1 SCLDIDEQTVTE
13 AGEPGRVEVPGAGQ
27 IRQGLDAATDE
38 ATPHVEVAAE
48 GVQPRPTAGGLQHVL
63 VHLRML
69 DVVHISLSVHSRRRL
84 LEGRARGHRHDVEPV
99 HETLGRA
106 IWRVH
111 EVVAVDRRPP
121 CDQRQRGDDGGDVGE
136 PDDPGR
142 LCSGKGVPVQQRDQ
156 VDGRLASPGRNDSTY
171 RGVEKHTLQLSR
183 TLWHWGADVRRAIHA
198 VANVD
203 LVTVTPDH
211 FDRDV

>member
-1 SCLDIDEQTVTE
+1 DGRRVCPADQHSCSTVEDTVEAHTVQVTADRRGVMASCLDIDEQTVTE

-84 LEGRARGHRHDVEPV
+84 
-99 HETLGRA
+99 
-106 IWRVH
+106 
-111 EVVAVDRRPP
+111 
-121 CDQRQRGDDGGDVGE
+121 
-136 PDDPGR
+136 
-142 LCSGKGVPVQQRDQ
+142 
-156 VDGRLASPGRNDSTY
+156 
-171 RGVEKHTLQLSR
+171 
-183 TLWHWGADVRRAIHA
+183 
-198 VANVD
+198 
-203 LVTVTPDH
+203 
-211 FDRDV
+211 